1 MYNPQKPRPP
11 PILNVQQFCISSST
25 MSRSGIFSQIKI
37 IQIKTVRAI
46 AALLL
51 LHTTR
56 SRNDKRRCQVFATIL
71 PPIVKIITTPFSE
84 DVVLSDLL
92 KNTVKKLQKKK
103 NKQKNIAPLVKNAW
117 VKKQR

>member
-1 MYNPQKPRPP
+1 MMYNPQKPRPP

-51 LHTTR
+51 HTTLRARAMIRGDAR
-56 SRNDKRRCQVFATIL
+56 SSLLFY
-71 PPIVKIITTPFSE
+71 PP
-84 DVVLSDLL
+84 L
-92 KNTVKKLQKKK
+92 
-103 NKQKNIAPLVKNAW
+103 
-117 VKKQR
+117 